1 MTPGT
6 DPIRSDYSNDTDMA
20 ELVDLFV
27 SEMPHRV
34 KGLMTSWS
42 EQNLDDVSRY
52 AHQLKGACGGYGFP
66 SLSTAAGE
74 LEKSLHAL
82 ADGSNT
88 SSTIELRAKF
98 EELIR
103 LCQRISL

>member
-6 DPIRSDYSNDTDMA
+6 DPIRSDYANDADMA
-20 ELVDLFV
+20 ELVELFV
-27 SEMPHRV
+27 SEMPERV
-34 KGLMTSWS
+34 QGLMNSWT
-42 EQNLDDVSRY
+42 EQKLDEVSRC

-82 ADGSNT
+82 ADGSNS
-88 SSTIELRAKF
+88 SSTQELRAKF

-103 LCQRISL
+103 LCQRISR